1 MIAFAQSWS
10 RAAGEQRTPL
20 GTQEE
25 LDASSNVVSIITR
38 RVLHVRLPRRQKRR
52 AATGFHYAFAALLG
66 AGYGLLAEVAPQAT
80 VAAGVPFGAAEWL
93 LGNKL
98 TAPRLGVLKS
108 RDNYSSE
115 ERLQS
120 FAAHAVYGVTTEL
133 VRRRLRRRF

>member
-1 MIAFAQSWS
+1 MVAFAQFWS

-25 LDASSNVVSIITR
+25 LDASSNVVSIISR
-38 RVLHVRLPRRQKRR
+38 RVLHVHLRGRQKHR
-52 AATGFHYAFAALLG
+52 AATGFHYAFAGLLG
-66 AGYGLLAEVAPQAT
+66 AGYGLLAEVVPQAT

-98 TAPRLGVLKS
+98 TAPRVGVLKS
-108 RDNYSSE
+108 RENYSSE

-120 FAAHAVYGVTTEL
+120 FVAHVVYGITTEL
-133 VRRRLRRRF
+133 VRRRLRRRR